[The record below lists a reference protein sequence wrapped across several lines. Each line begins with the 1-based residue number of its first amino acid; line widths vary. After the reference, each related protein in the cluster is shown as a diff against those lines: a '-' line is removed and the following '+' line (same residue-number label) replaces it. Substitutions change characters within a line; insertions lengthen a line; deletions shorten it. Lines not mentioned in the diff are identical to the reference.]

1 MRSGPSLLGDDG
13 SASVIGCA
21 VMAGLIAIT
30 ATLLHPRRSSS
41 DVIVRI
47 GGRPG
52 GGGGRSA
59 LDRGVVEAC
68 EASEVITT
76 RMRVRLRRCEID
88 EWDALVEVT
97 AAVSALFG
105 GKEATPSASR
115 SCPMRPSAGRSR
127 PYPADSRSLL
137 TCAYYV

>member
-30 ATLLHPRRSSS
+30 ATLLHVGSVVVARHRAQAAA
-41 DVIVRI
+41 DLVAVAVA
-47 GGRPG
+47 
-52 GGGGRSA
+52 SA

-68 EASEVITT
+68 EASEAITT
-76 RMRVRLRRCEID
+76 RMRVRLRRCEIE

-97 AAVSALFG
+97 AEVSALFG
-105 GKEATPSASR
+105 GKEATAVAR
-115 SCPMRPSAGRSR
+115 AG
-127 PYPADSRSLL
+127 PAR
-137 TCAYYV
+137 